1 MDIAFDTTTVP
12 APAWLEGSLAFSGG
26 LVSLGQP
33 LGFELA
39 QREQL
44 RGSAL
49 ARRPAAEAPLVV
61 VPLKRSAGR

>member
-1 MDIAFDTTTVP
+1 MDIAFDTTD
-12 APAWLEGSLAFSGG
+12 APSPGWLSDSLAFGGG
-26 LVSLGQP
+26 LVLLGQP